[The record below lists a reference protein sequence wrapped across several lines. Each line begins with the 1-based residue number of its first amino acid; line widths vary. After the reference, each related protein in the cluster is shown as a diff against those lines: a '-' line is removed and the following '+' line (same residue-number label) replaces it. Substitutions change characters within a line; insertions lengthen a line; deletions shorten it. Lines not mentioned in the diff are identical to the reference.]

1 MKKVFLSFAV
11 LLMGCA
17 LFTACGDDDDN
28 NDVKP
33 TPQPTPTD
41 STAVDSTDVKR
52 DTIVYSDGAYIVC
65 AGNQSFSINSG
76 LTYFDYAKG
85 TATSDLFN
93 AVNDKSLGV
102 TANDG
107 LVYGSKAY
115 LVVDGEAM
123 IDVVDAKTSEL
134 LKQISTT
141 TLMGEA
147 EGVNPR
153 RIVAKDGCIFVS
165 TYGGYVAVIDT
176 VNYELVAKLQAG
188 SYPEGMA
195 FSGKMLFVANC
206 DYGMGTNPSISIF
219 STDVANKSFRK
230 IIDLKDSLINNP
242 ISLVANGHDLYIL
255 CSDVYVYDPASGE
268 YNFVSAGGLRKYSM
282 QNQSGGA
289 IKSITSAGIMTASN
303 GKIFF
308 IDSPYYM
315 PQYKVLD
322 MANDSIS
329 SIEIAEGVDIPN
341 TIGVDPVTGDIIVAG
356 YQNNPDTGYGDYTA
370 PGMAIRYDK
379 TGKKLNKFET
389 AVSPTAVFFNT
400 GVKYE

>member
-17 LFTACGDDDDN
+17 MFTACGDDDD

-41 STAVDSTDVKR
+41 STAVDSTDVKK

-65 AGNQSFSINSG
+65 AGNKSFSINSG
-76 LTYFDYAKG
+76 LTYFDYAKSS
-85 TATSDLFN
+85 ATVDVFN
-93 AVNDKSLGV
+93 AVNRKSLGV

-107 LVYGSKAY
+107 IVYGSKAY

-123 IDVVDAKTSEL
+123 IDVVDAKNAQL
-134 LKQISTT
+134 LKQVSTT
-141 TLMGEA
+141 ALMGER
-147 EGVNPR
+147 EGISPR
-153 RIVAKDGCIFVS
+153 RIAAKDGCIFVS

-176 VNYELVAKLQAG
+176 VNYELVAKLEAG

-219 STDVANKSFRK
+219 STDVANKTFRK

-242 ISLVANGHDLYIL
+242 TTLVANGYDLYIL
-255 CSDVYVYDPASGE
+255 CGDTYEPNPP
-268 YNFVSAGGLRKYSM
+268 YNVKQLGGLRKYASG
-282 QNQSGGA
+282 NQGPGA
-289 IKSITSAGIMTASN
+289 IKNLGSAGIMTASN
-303 GKIFF
+303 GKLFF

-329 SIEIAEGVDIPN
+329 GIEIAEGVDIPN

-389 AVSPTAVFFNT
+389 AVGPTAVFFNT

>member
-28 NDVKP
+28 DNVKP

-41 STAVDSTDVKR
+41 STAVDSTDVKK

-93 AVNDKSLGV
+93 AVNNKSLGV

-153 RIVAKDGCIFVS
+153 RIAAKDGCIFVS

-219 STDVANKSFRK
+219 STDVANKTFRK

-242 ISLVANGHDLYIL
+242 TTLVANGHDLYIL
-255 CSDVYVYDPASGE
+255 CGDTYEPNPP
-268 YNFVSAGGLRKYSM
+268 YNVKQLGGLRKYASG
-282 QNQSGGA
+282 NQGPGA
-289 IKSITSAGIMTASN
+289 IKNLGSAGIMTASN

-308 IDSPYYM
+308 VDSPYYM

-329 SIEIAEGVDIPN
+329 GIEIAEGVDIPN
-341 TIGVDPVTGDIIVAG
+341 TIGIDPVTGDIIVAG
-356 YQNNPDTGYGDYTA
+356 YVKNGQYGDYTA

-389 AVSPTAVFFNT
+389 AVGPTAVFFNT

>member
-1 MKKVFLSFAV
+1 MKKVLLSFAV

-41 STAVDSTDVKR
+41 
-52 DTIVYSDGAYIVC
+52 YSAGAYIVC

-93 AVNDKSLGV
+93 AVNNKSLGV

-153 RIVAKDGCIFVS
+153 RIAAKDGCIFVS

-242 ISLVANGHDLYIL
+242 TTLVANGHDLYIL
-255 CSDVYVYDPASGE
+255 CGDTYEPNPP
-268 YNFVSAGGLRKYSM
+268 YNVKQLGGLRKYASG
-282 QNQSGGA
+282 NQGPGA
-289 IKSITSAGIMTASN
+289 IKNLGSAGIMTAAN
-303 GKIFF
+303 GKLFF
-308 IDSPYYM
+308 VDSPYYM

-329 SIEIAEGVDIPN
+329 SIEIVEGVDIPN

-389 AVSPTAVFFNT
+389 AVGPTAVFFNT